1 MRRLLVEPLAAIMK
15 QPFFTGCMLAAIAK
29 SDAPAHVRAYD
40 ESGLGSWNLL
50 QAPDIT
56 SHPTVSL
63 LLGFRENEISALDAF
78 FPTFDQSKSL
88 MDQVREEHVSSLSL
102 DLQETGY
109 SKSYSMAGV
118 LAILRR
124 RTGQKDFDL
133 EKDGRYGHILPFKI
147 KRGKDGKV
155 VRVEKHAQ
163 SERRQKTH
171 TDFDDLAQSFSR
183 LQLN

>member
-1 MRRLLVEPLAAIMK
+1 
-15 QPFFTGCMLAAIAK
+15 MLAAIAK

-56 SHPTVSL
+56 SNPTVSL
-63 LLGFRENEISALDAF
+63 LLGFRENEINALDAF
-78 FPTFDQSKSL
+78 FPAFDQSKSL
-88 MDQVREEHVSSLSL
+88 MDQVREEHVDSLSL
-102 DLQETGY
+102 DFQETGY
-109 SKSYSMAGV
+109 SNSYSMAGV

-133 EKDGRYGHILPFKI
+133 HKDGRYGYILPFKI
-147 KRGKDGKV
+147 KRGKDGKI
-155 VRVEKHAQ
+155 VRVEKCGQLEPRH
-163 SERRQKTH
+163 KTH
-171 TDFDDLAQSFSR
+171 TDFDDLAESFAR